1 MAFINQTEVY
11 ESGKDENGNPILNVA
26 LDNRIVDALA
36 GARRCSADL
45 SSHLS
50 FLEEALVDTSRDLA
64 KERKVNQ
71 QIQSVF
77 EQEVTKAH
85 QRIQALE
92 DQMREYEMIVETLEN
107 KLPAEV
113 EPGSMRADNEVVE
126 GEHNGTPDNG
136 TPVPAP
142 VDEADLITG

>member
-50 FLEEALVDTSRDLA
+50 FLEEALVDTSRELA

-77 EQEVTKAH
+77 EGELTKAH
-85 QRIQALE
+85 QRIQTLE
-92 DQMREYEMIVETLEN
+92 DQLRESEMIIETLEN

-113 EPGSMRADNEVVE
+113 EPISMRADDEVVE

-136 TPVPAP
+136 TPAPAP

>member
-11 ESGKDENGNPILNVA
+11 ESGKDQEGNPILNVA

-50 FLEEALVDTSRDLA
+50 FLEEALVDTSRELA

-107 KLPAEV
+107 KLPSEVPPHAEPV
-113 EPGSMRADNEVVE
+113 VAQAEGSPDAE
-126 GEHNGTPDNG
+126 GK
-136 TPVPAP
+136 PAP
-142 VDEADLITG
+142 QDEGDLITG

>member
-11 ESGKDENGNPILNVA
+11 TSGEDQEGKPILNVA

-50 FLEEALVDTSRDLA
+50 FLEEALVDTSRELA

-113 EPGSMRADNEVVE
+113 EPGSMRADDGVVE
-126 GEHNGTPDNG
+126 GEHNG

>member
-11 ESGKDENGNPILNVA
+11 QSGEDQEGSATFNVA
-26 LDNRIVDALA
+26 LDNRIVDALS

-77 EQEVTKAH
+77 EGELTKAH

-92 DQMREYEMIVETLEN
+92 DQLRESEMLIETLEN
-107 KLPAEV
+107 KLPSEV
-113 EPGSMRADNEVVE
+113 PPGSTVVDGEAVE
-126 GEHNGTPDNG
+126 GGNNGA
-136 TPVPAP
+136 PVPAP

>member
-11 ESGKDENGNPILNVA
+11 ESGKDQEGNPILNVA

-45 SSHLS
+45 ASHLS
-50 FLEEALVDTSRDLA
+50 FLEEALVDTSRELA

-113 EPGSMRADNEVVE
+113 EPGCMRADNEVAE
-126 GEHNGTPDNG
+126 GEHNG

>member
-11 ESGKDENGNPILNVA
+11 QSGEDQEGNATFNVA
-26 LDNRIVDALA
+26 LDNRIVDALS
-36 GARRCSADL
+36 GARRCAADL

-77 EQEVTKAH
+77 EGELTKAH

-92 DQMREYEMIVETLEN
+92 DQLRESEMIIETLES
-107 KLPAEV
+107 KKAV
-113 EPGSMRADNEVVE
+113 ETPTDSTVVDGEDKEGSDGSTEIPSA
-126 GEHNGTPDNG
+126 
-136 TPVPAP
+136 
-142 VDEADLITG
+142 

>member
-50 FLEEALVDTSRDLA
+50 FLEEALVDTSRELA

-107 KLPAEV
+107 KLPSEVPPHAEPDV
-113 EPGSMRADNEVVE
+113 APAECSPDAE
-126 GEHNGTPDNG
+126 GKPT
-136 TPVPAP
+136 P

>member
-11 ESGKDENGNPILNVA
+11 TSGENQEGNPILNVA

-50 FLEEALVDTSRDLA
+50 FLEEALVDTSRELA

-77 EQEVTKAH
+77 EQEMTNAQ
-85 QRIQALE
+85 QRIQTLE
-92 DQMREYEMIVETLEN
+92 DRLRESEMIIETLEN

-126 GEHNGTPDNG
+126 GEHNGTP
-136 TPVPAP
+136 VPAP

>member
-11 ESGKDENGNPILNVA
+11 TSGEDQEGKPILNVA

-50 FLEEALVDTSRDLA
+50 FLEEALVDTSRELA

-77 EQEVTKAH
+77 ESELTNTH

-92 DQMREYEMIVETLEN
+92 DQLRESEMIIETLEN

-126 GEHNGTPDNG
+126 GEHNGTPS
-136 TPVPAP
+136 PAP

>member
-77 EQEVTKAH
+77 EQEMTNAQ
-85 QRIQALE
+85 QRIRTLE
-92 DQMREYEMIVETLEN
+92 DQLRESEMIIETLEN
-107 KLPAEV
+107 KLPSEVPPHVEDGVAPAE
-113 EPGSMRADNEVVE
+113 GSPAVE
-126 GEHNGTPDNG
+126 GQPSTQ
-136 TPVPAP
+136 
-142 VDEADLITG
+142 DEGDLITG

>member
-11 ESGKDENGNPILNVA
+11 ESGKDENGDPILNVA

-50 FLEEALVDTSRDLA
+50 FLEEVLVDTSRELA
-64 KERKVNQ
+64 KERKVTQ

-77 EQEVTKAH
+77 EQEMTKAQ

-92 DQMREYEMIVETLEN
+92 DQLRESEMIIETLEN

-113 EPGSMRADNEVVE
+113 PPHAEDGVAPAEGSPAVE
-126 GEHNGTPDNG
+126 GQ
-136 TPVPAP
+136 PAP
-142 VDEADLITG
+142 QDEADLTTG

>member
-26 LDNRIVDALA
+26 LDNRIVDALS

-50 FLEEALVDTSRDLA
+50 FLEEALVDTSRELA

-71 QIQSVF
+71 QIQTVF
-77 EQEVTKAH
+77 EGELTKAH

-92 DQMREYEMIVETLEN
+92 DQLRESEMIIETLEN
-107 KLPAEV
+107 KLPSEVPPHAEDGV
-113 EPGSMRADNEVVE
+113 APAEGSPAVE
-126 GEHNGTPDNG
+126 GQ
-136 TPVPAP
+136 PAP
-142 VDEADLITG
+142 QDEGDLITG

>member
-50 FLEEALVDTSRDLA
+50 FLEEALVDTSRELA

-85 QRIQALE
+85 RCIQALE

-107 KLPAEV
+107 KLPSEVPPHAEPDV
-113 EPGSMRADNEVVE
+113 APAEGSPDAE
-126 GEHNGTPDNG
+126 GK
-136 TPVPAP
+136 PAP